1 MFLQR
6 FTGTKTCCRIPPVP
20 VVGAN
25 IHQLEVRMETRK
37 LAAALVAFIN
47 AVHDAGAEAA
57 EAIEKLMAEDGDG
70 DEAAG
75 GKGGKRGSKDKDKG
89 SKNRSSKDK
98 DDGDEP
104 SEDDVVDAVRAAQ
117 KVLESADIK
126 KLLKKHGKA
135 DRASEVEEEHRQA
148 VIDALE
154 KAVED
159 AE

>member
-1 MFLQR
+1 
-6 FTGTKTCCRIPPVP
+6 
-20 VVGAN
+20 
-25 IHQLEVRMETRK
+25 MELR
-37 LAAALVAFIN
+37 ALVVALISILNF
-47 AVHDAGAEAA
+47 ASETL
-57 EAIEKLMAEDGDG
+57 EKLVSED
-70 DEAAG
+70 EG
-75 GKGGKRGSKDKDKG
+75 GEKKGGKSSTKAKSSRSSKAKDKD
-89 SKNRSSKDK
+89 
-98 DDGDEP
+98 EEEEV

-135 DRASEVEEEHRQA
+135 DRASEVEPELRQK

>member
-1 MFLQR
+1 
-6 FTGTKTCCRIPPVP
+6 
-20 VVGAN
+20 
-25 IHQLEVRMETRK
+25 MELR
-37 LAAALVAFIN
+37 ALVVALISILNF
-47 AVHDAGAEAA
+47 ASETL
-57 EAIEKLMAEDGDG
+57 EKLVSED
-70 DEAAG
+70 EG
-75 GKGGKRGSKDKDKG
+75 GEKKGGKSSTKAKSSRSSKAKDKD
-89 SKNRSSKDK
+89 
-98 DDGDEP
+98 EEEEEEEEEEV

-135 DRASEVEEEHRQA
+135 DRASEVEPELRQK

>member
-1 MFLQR
+1 MELRALVVALISILNFASETLEKLVSEDE
-6 FTGTKTCCRIPPVP
+6 GGDGKKSGKSSTKTKSSRS
-20 VVGAN
+20 
-25 IHQLEVRMETRK
+25 K
-37 LAAALVAFIN
+37 
-47 AVHDAGAEAA
+47 
-57 EAIEKLMAEDGDG
+57 KEDD
-70 DEAAG
+70 DDD
-75 GKGGKRGSKDKDKG
+75 DKD
-89 SKNRSSKDK
+89 

-126 KLLKKHGKA
+126 KILKKHGKA
-135 DRASEVEEEHRQA
+135 NRASEVEPENRQK